1 MTMHL
6 ITYRISGELILP
18 CGGCCLR
25 RSGSNTESQVE
36 SVFKCSKS
44 SGEEG
49 LSITFTQQD
58 DEYYDSGTE
67 KVLRELEEVMYIRP
81 RVTQVP
87 LEDMNIELNLEG

>member
-1 MTMHL
+1 M
-6 ITYRISGELILP
+6 
-18 CGGCCLR
+18 
-25 RSGSNTESQVE
+25 ESA
-36 SVFKCSKS
+36 FKCSKS